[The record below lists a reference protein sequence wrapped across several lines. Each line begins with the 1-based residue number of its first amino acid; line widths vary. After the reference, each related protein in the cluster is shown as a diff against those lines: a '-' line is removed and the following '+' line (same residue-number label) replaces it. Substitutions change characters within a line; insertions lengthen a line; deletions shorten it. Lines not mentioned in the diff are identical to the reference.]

1 MVKLHQ
7 NVQKNLPV
15 LYLMERISNVKS
27 GTYPFNQGTFI
38 SLKQSQLPSCLRDL
52 LRA

>member
-7 NVQKNLPV
+7 NVQKDPLV

-27 GTYPFNQGTFI
+27 RAYPLNQGA
-38 SLKQSQLPSCLRDL
+38 L
-52 LRA
+52 LV